1 MRGRDHGISPYNE
14 FRVFARL
21 ARASNFDDLAEVLPE
36 TRDKLKRIY
45 KNVNDIDAFTGG
57 TSELPLN
64 GALLGP
70 TFGRKFLFSSFK
82 KRNRVV

>member
-14 FRVFARL
+14 FRTFAKL
-21 ARASNFDDLAEVLPE
+21 ARAASFDDLAEVAPE
-36 TRDKLKRIY
+36 IRSKLARIY

-57 TSELPLN
+57 TSELPLS

-70 TFGRKFLFSSFK
+70 TFGRNYFLTCFF
-82 KRNRVV
+82 